1 MHRSSPEVTSGRH
14 RNGNPALRPRERPR
28 LEWQAGSKVGT
39 AEALLNGGRN
49 PVHKQALRQRDLPPV
64 LDRQLRRHRDTS
76 RGVPLIIQPSVLLL
90 RPKAGAVGHAPPR
103 LVWAKVRTASIYNV
117 QLYRAERRSSAPGQ
131 ALRELPSA
139 GAGSCGSLRL
149 RSGTYACS
157 LARFW
162 AAVEEPLRQSP
173 RSERLQGRLRA
184 SARRLASVG

>member
-1 MHRSSPEVTSGRH
+1 MARGRQSRDGGSSSTREPQRSTQTSASKTRPTTSTRSSVTASPGH
-14 RNGNPALRPRERPR
+14 LA
-28 LEWQAGSKVGT
+28 
-39 AEALLNGGRN
+39 
-49 PVHKQALRQRDLPPV
+49 
-64 LDRQLRRHRDTS
+64 
-76 RGVPLIIQPSVLLL
+76 RGALIIQPSVLLL

-103 LVWAKVRTASIYNV
+103 LVWAKVRTASFYNV